1 MGEPRGRGRKSS
13 QGGAAM
19 RALRGAR
26 DLYVRGLRGLDRLL
40 AAASP
45 RRAGV
50 GRPTSRVFGVGGDRD
65 PEEELWELVSAMQA
79 RRGAAAAPSSTG
91 AARSGKAEAT
101 TAPAAVKRRG
111 GATTQ
116 LERINEEVSV
126 GHPIQPVNREAP
138 GGAR

>member
-13 QGGAAM
+13 SQGAAM

-50 GRPTSRVFGVGGDRD
+50 GRPTSRVFGVGGRD
-65 PEEELWELVSAMQA
+65 SEEELRELVRAMQA
-79 RRGAAAAPSSTG
+79 RPGGAAG
-91 AARSGKAEAT
+91 NGKAEAG
-101 TAPAAVKRRG
+101 APAAVKRRG
-111 GATTQ
+111 AATQ
-116 LERINEEVSV
+116 LERINEEAAVVRSS
-126 GHPIQPVNREAP
+126 
-138 GGAR
+138 